1 MAKAKGIVKQKNRSA
16 AVLGEDE
23 KRSQMIG
30 FRALNCLNTLE
41 SPKPNRK
48 THHQKEQSPE
58 FRWPLASKRA
68 MFGFTLS
75 YL

>member
-30 FRALNCLNTLE
+30 FRALNCLNMLCPT
-41 SPKPNRK
+41 
-48 THHQKEQSPE
+48 Q
-58 FRWPLASKRA
+58 
-68 MFGFTLS
+68 
-75 YL
+75 Y